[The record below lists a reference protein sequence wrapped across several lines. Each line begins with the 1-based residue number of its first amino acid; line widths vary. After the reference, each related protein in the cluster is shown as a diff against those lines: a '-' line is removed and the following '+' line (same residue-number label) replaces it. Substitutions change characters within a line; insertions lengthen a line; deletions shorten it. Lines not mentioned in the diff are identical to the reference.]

1 MSTNSCNRKK
11 GFILFRMP
19 EADRVNSG
27 EIHQD
32 LIYSE
37 SLRLTRGGEKRK
49 ENRSE
54 YSTRKYRN
62 YT

>member
-1 MSTNSCNRKK
+1 
-11 GFILFRMP
+11 MP

-54 YSTRKYRN
+54 SSTRKYRN